1 MGKEN
6 KRYSN
11 LTPFTGVNDPRRQNG
26 RRKGS
31 KNIATLVRSILD
43 EDIDPSLIHSES
55 LKELLAKNNS
65 PMSYMEAIVQSQ
77 MLKAAGGDIRAA
89 EWVVEQSDKAPDPDS
104 FFSKTNIVFH
114 VVPPPQRDKNSEPF
128 YDDNGQAEDPEM
140 IPSFQEAEYPES

>member
-1 MGKEN
+1 MN
-6 KRYSN
+6 KNTIDGYPN
-11 LTPFTGVNDPRRQNG
+11 LKPFTGADDPRRQNG

-77 MLKAAGGDIRAA
+77 VLKAAGGDIRAA

-104 FFSKTNIVFH
+104 FFNATEIVFE
-114 VVPPPQRDKNSEPF
+114 VVPPREPDADYCEQQRLI
-128 YDDNGQAEDPEM
+128 AER
-140 IPSFQEAEYPES
+140 EAKILSGTPVCVES